1 MGKTKNTLKN
11 GAMKA
16 IVFDGALRFVNDYP
30 IPEPGKG
37 EALIKVHLAG
47 ICKTDLEI
55 IKGYMDFRGI
65 IGHEFVG
72 VVDMVVGGDPRFI
85 GKRVVGDINCGCG
98 VCEYC
103 RSGLKRHCPARRTL
117 GIEARNGALAEYL
130 ALPVDNL
137 FEVPESVKD
146 EEAVFTEPLAAAYE
160 ILEQIHVK
168 TTDRVLVMGDGKLG
182 LLVALALHWSQAR
195 VVLAGKHE
203 KKLLIA
209 KDQGVPIMIMDN
221 LVARKA
227 FDIVVEATGS
237 PEGLETAFCCVKP
250 RGVIVLKT
258 TVAEG
263 TTINLAPVV
272 IDEIHVVGSR
282 CGPFEPA
289 LRALSDKRIRVGPL
303 IAGIF
308 SFLRAA
314 EAFEKATKKD
324 SLKVLI
330 DFSK

>member
-1 MGKTKNTLKN
+1 
-11 GAMKA
+11 MKA
-16 IVFDGALRFVNDYP
+16 IIFDGELKFVNDYP
-30 IPEPGKG
+30 VPEPGKG
-37 EALIKVHLAG
+37 EALIKVDLAG
-47 ICKTDLEI
+47 ICNTDLEI
-55 IKGYMDFRGI
+55 IKGYMNFRGI

-72 VVDMVVGGDPRFI
+72 VVERLVGDDHHFM
-85 GKRVVGDINCGCG
+85 GKRVVGEINCGCG

-103 RSGLKRHCPARRTL
+103 RGGSKRHCPARTTL
-117 GIEARNGALAEYL
+117 GIEGRNGALAEHL
-130 ALPVDNL
+130 VLPVDNL

-168 TTDRVLVMGDGKLG
+168 PTDRVLVMGDGKLG
-182 LLVALALHWSQAR
+182 LLIALVLHWSQAK

-203 KKLLIA
+203 KKLAIA
-209 KDQGVPIMIMDN
+209 RDQGVPTMALKE
-221 LVARKA
+221 LVVKKV

-237 PEGLETAFCCVKP
+237 PEGLETAFHYVKP

-263 TTINLAPVV
+263 TNTNLAPIVV
-272 IDEIHVVGSR
+272 DEIHVVGSR

-289 LRALSDKRIRVGPL
+289 LRSLSEKCIRLGPL
-303 IAGIF
+303 ISGIF
-308 SFLRAA
+308 SFSRAA
-314 EAFEKATKKD
+314 EAFEKAKEKD

-330 DFSK
+330 DFS